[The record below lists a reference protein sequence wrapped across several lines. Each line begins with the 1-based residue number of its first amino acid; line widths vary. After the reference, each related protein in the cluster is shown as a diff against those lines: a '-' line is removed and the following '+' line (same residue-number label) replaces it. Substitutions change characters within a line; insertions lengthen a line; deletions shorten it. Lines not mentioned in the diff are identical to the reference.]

1 MRLVW
6 VQMKRNKTSRVVA
19 KDHQFFLPQ
28 NPPEVELVGRGVT
41 GWLGSI
47 DGNPEGIEDG
57 KLERAPVEE
66 GLGSIDGN
74 PEGIEDGK
82 LEIAPVEEGLGSID
96 GNPEGIEDGKLE
108 RSFAGMRVGITVSE
122 GALVGWLETV
132 ATVGNKKTM

>member
-6 VQMKRNKTSRVVA
+6 AQMKRNKTSRVVA

-28 NPPEVELVGRGVT
+28 DPPEVELVGRGVT

-82 LEIAPVEEGLGSID
+82 LE
-96 GNPEGIEDGKLE
+96 
-108 RSFAGMRVGITVSE
+108 RSFAGMRVGIAVSE